1 VCDLV
6 VGLVAVAWGGA
17 GGETMGGV
25 DVGGGGGGGGIVPH
39 THSKKKSAAR
49 KLEHN
54 MLVYS
59 PTWEWNAGI
68 LDNQKANMALL
79 LSNKK

>member
-1 VCDLV
+1 VEEG
-6 VGLVAVAWGGA
+6 VGRGGA
-17 GGETMGGV
+17 GGGRR
-25 DVGGGGGGGGIVPH
+25 GGGGRVGG
-39 THSKKKSAAR
+39 SAAR

-54 MLVYS
+54 ILVYS